1 MIANQMASEAQHV
14 QPVMLGPDATEEQI
28 LASCHSDLLR
38 LQETAPDWF
47 AYYDDAQPDSAER
60 AVLVD
65 LLKTAPSDF
74 SKGLLYGL
82 FIMRQ
87 NIAGMTQRE
96 FD

>member
-1 MIANQMASEAQHV
+1 MIANQTASQAAQG
-14 QPVMLGPDATEEQI
+14 QPALLGSDATEEQV
-28 LASCHSDLLR
+28 LDSCHRDLLR
-38 LQETAPDWF
+38 LQHAAPDWF

-65 LLKTAPSDF
+65 LLKTAPDDF
-74 SKGLLYGL
+74 AKGLMYGL